1 MHYILFDDN
10 WQQFQPLTFT
20 RPVAQIRIGILT
32 IAEKWQ
38 KMLPQADFG
47 YLTQT
52 YLSAKYPHGAP
63 TQSKGQIFCYINASV
78 LPNAALIAEI
88 DALELG
94 AALWKEGVLLAC
106 KAISYPH
113 TTDTP
118 FLFAKFAEIQ
128 LKSVANPIILRQTW
142 DIFTHNAAALKADYQ
157 LLTQGRTSQPL
168 SSTNR
173 VIGDEQNIFLEA
185 GATAEYAILNVK
197 DAPIYLA
204 KDAEIMEGALI
215 RGGLALGEGATVK
228 MGAKMYGANTI
239 GAHSKV
245 AGEVSNSVIF
255 GYSNKGHEGFLG
267 NAVIGEWCNLGAD
280 TNNSNLK
287 NNYSPV
293 EMWSYASER
302 FVDTNLL
309 FCGLIMG
316 DHSKCGINTMFN
328 TGTTVGVSVNFFGEG
343 YPAKHIPSFAWGNN
357 NGFATYKLEKALDT
371 AEKVMA
377 RRHLPLQ
384 QVDKDIICHIFEQTQ
399 PARVWE

>member
-10 WQQFQPLTFT
+10 WLQFQPLTFT
-20 RPVAQIRIGILT
+20 RPVAEIRIGILT

-38 KMLPQADFG
+38 KMLPTASFG

-52 YLSAKYPHGAP
+52 YLAAKYPHGAKSP
-63 TQSKGQIFCYINASV
+63 QEKQEFCYINAAV

-88 DALELG
+88 DALKLG
-94 AALWKEGVLLAC
+94 AALWKDGILLAC
-106 KAISYPH
+106 KSVSYPA

-128 LKSVANPIILRQTW
+128 LKSEANPIILRHTW
-142 DIFTHNAAALKADYQ
+142 DIFSHNAAALKADYQ
-157 LLTQGRTSQPL
+157 LLTQGRTSAPL

-173 VIGDEQNIFLEA
+173 VVGSEQNIFLEA
-185 GATAEYAILNVK
+185 GATVEHAILNVK

-215 RGGLALGEGATVK
+215 RGGLSLGEGATVK

-239 GAHSKV
+239 GAHCKV
-245 AGEVSNSVIF
+245 AGEVSNSVMF

-267 NAVIGEWCNLGAD
+267 NSVIGEWCNLGAD

-287 NNYSPV
+287 NNYSSV
-293 EMWSYASER
+293 EMWNYASER
-302 FVDTNLL
+302 FIDTKLL

-343 YPAKHIPSFAWGNN
+343 YPAKHIPSFAWGSNA
-357 NGFATYKLEKALDT
+357 GFATYKLEKVLET
-371 AEKVMA
+371 AQKVMA
-377 RRHLPLQ
+377 RRNLPLSQ
-384 QVDKDIICHIFEQTQ
+384 IDTDIIAHIFEHTK